1 MEHHSD
7 ITAEAIYEERK
18 KKAYHM
24 LLTIIDMLD
33 EESNLQTPVLQVS
46 GNGQTV
52 VVHMDI
58 SMVIYLSHCFVHFV
72 HRISTRRL
80 AEPLFSLSCFFTFYN
95 FFLYSHSFL
104 FK

>member
-1 MEHHSD
+1 MEHHPD
-7 ITAEAIYEERK
+7 ITAEAIYEER

-46 GNGQTV
+46 ENGQTV
-52 VVHMDI
+52 AVHMDI

-72 HRISTRRL
+72 IVVSPGGSQSRF
-80 AEPLFSLSCFFTFYN
+80 FSFMFFM
-95 FFLYSHSFL
+95 FL
-104 FK
+104 

>member
-1 MEHHSD
+1 
-7 ITAEAIYEERK
+7 
-18 KKAYHM
+18 M

-58 SMVIYLSHCFVHFV
+58 SMVM
-72 HRISTRRL
+72 
-80 AEPLFSLSCFFTFYN
+80 
-95 FFLYSHSFL
+95 
-104 FK
+104 

>member
-1 MEHHSD
+1 MTKINSSILQKQSMRNE
-7 ITAEAIYEERK
+7 

-52 VVHMDI
+52 AVHMDI
-58 SMVIYLSHCFVHFV
+58 SMVM
-72 HRISTRRL
+72 
-80 AEPLFSLSCFFTFYN
+80 
-95 FFLYSHSFL
+95 
-104 FK
+104 

>member
-1 MEHHSD
+1 MRNE
-7 ITAEAIYEERK
+7 

-52 VVHMDI
+52 AVYMAI
-58 SMVIYLSHCFVHFV
+58 LMVM
-72 HRISTRRL
+72 
-80 AEPLFSLSCFFTFYN
+80 
-95 FFLYSHSFL
+95 
-104 FK
+104 

>member
-18 KKAYHM
+18 KAYHM

-33 EESNLQTPVLQVS
+33 EELNLQTPVLQVS
-46 GNGQTV
+46 ENGQTV

-72 HRISTRRL
+72 HRMSTRRL
-80 AEPLFSLSCFFTFYN
+80 VEPLCLTFFM
-95 FFLYSHSFL
+95 FL
-104 FK
+104 